1 MNSLQVAIQECL
13 EKFTILSNQLRLAHD
28 FLKQTHRSSRTLSS
42 FAQALQHQMTLIQF
56 HLADIER
63 RCLKQ
68 GLFDPLYLHT
78 FIIMIME

>member
-1 MNSLQVAIQECL
+1 MTIQECL
-13 EKFTILSNQLRLAHD
+13 EKFTIISNQLRLADH

-42 FAQALQHQMTLIQF
+42 FAQALQHQMTLIQY

-68 GLFDPLYLHT
+68 GLSHPLHLLT
-78 FIIMIME
+78 LIPMIIK